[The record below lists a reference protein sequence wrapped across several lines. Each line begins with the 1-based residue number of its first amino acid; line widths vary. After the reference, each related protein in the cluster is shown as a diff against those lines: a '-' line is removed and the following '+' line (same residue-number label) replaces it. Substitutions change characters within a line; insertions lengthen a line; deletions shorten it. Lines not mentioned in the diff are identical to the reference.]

1 MGRKSLLFIVSA
13 PSGAGKT
20 SLCRE
25 VLSLLPDLHFSVSHT
40 TRPPRQHERDGID
53 YYFVSP
59 EEFKRMIESGQF
71 VEWAEIYGN
80 LYGTSRTSVEALKA
94 KGVDIIFDIDHRGA
108 KQIKTIYRDS
118 ITIFILPPS
127 SQELEERLKQRGT
140 DDVSVITRRLTKA
153 KEEMEQSSWYHYQI
167 VNDDLT
173 RAVEQLKEIITTER
187 VKRKN

>member
-140 DDVSVITRRLTKA
+140 DDASVITRRLTKA

>member
-1 MGRKSLLFIVSA
+1 
-13 PSGAGKT
+13 
-20 SLCRE
+20 
-25 VLSLLPDLHFSVSHT
+25 
-40 TRPPRQHERDGID
+40 
-53 YYFVSP
+53 
-59 EEFKRMIESGQF
+59 MIESGQF
-71 VEWAEIYGN
+71 IEWAEIYGN

-108 KQIKTIYRDS
+108 KQIKTTYRDS

-140 DDVSVITRRLTKA
+140 DDASVITRRLTKA

>member
-71 VEWAEIYGN
+71 IEWAEIYGN

-108 KQIKTIYRDS
+108 KQIKTTYRDS

-140 DDVSVITRRLTKA
+140 DDASVITRRLTKA

>member
-40 TRPPRQHERDGID
+40 TRSPRQHERDGID

-71 VEWAEIYGN
+71 IEWAEIYGN

-108 KQIKTIYRDS
+108 KQIKTTYRDS

-140 DDVSVITRRLTKA
+140 DDASVITRRLTKA

>member
-59 EEFKRMIESGQF
+59 EEFKRMIESDQF

-108 KQIKTIYRDS
+108 KQIKTTYRDS

-140 DDVSVITRRLTKA
+140 DDASVITRRLTKA

>member
-108 KQIKTIYRDS
+108 KQIKTTYRDS

-140 DDVSVITRRLTKA
+140 DDASVITRRLTKA

-187 VKRKN
+187 VKRIN

>member
-1 MGRKSLLFIVSA
+1 MGSKSLLFIVSA

-59 EEFKRMIESGQF
+59 EEFKRMIESGRF